1 MKHLNAYDKALIEIN
16 RRILNMSELVGASL
30 KEAMDSL
37 VNQDIAKA
45 KAVIDGDEAV
55 DALEEA
61 LEMDS
66 LELISLQQPMD
77 RDLRFLAAAMRISR
91 ELERINDYACDIAEL
106 TLALQPKTPF
116 FKPLVDIPH
125 LAELV
130 QQMMN
135 KSLEAFTKRNS
146 SLARQLDSDD
156 DQVDGL
162 FISLLK
168 ELTGYMKKNSEYV
181 DQASSLLLVARYLE
195 RMGDH
200 IVNIAEMVIFIDCG
214 ERHPFKSK

>member
-1 MKHLNAYDKALIEIN
+1 MKHLNAYDKALIEIH
-16 RRILNMSELVGASL
+16 RRILTMSELVGASL
-30 KEAMDSL
+30 KEAMDSF
-37 VNQDIAKA
+37 VSQDIAKA

-55 DALEEA
+55 DTLEEA

-106 TLALQPKTPF
+106 TLDLQPKMPF

-125 LAELV
+125 MAELV
-130 QQMMN
+130 QEMMS
-135 KSLEAFTKRNS
+135 KSLEAFTKHNS

-156 DQVDGL
+156 DQVDSL

-168 ELTGYMKKNSEYV
+168 ELTGYMKKSSEYV

-195 RMGDH
+195 RIGDH
-200 IVNIAEMVIFIDCG
+200 IVNIAEMVIFINCG

>member
-1 MKHLNAYDKALIEIN
+1 MKHINAYDKALIELN
-16 RRILNMSELVGASL
+16 RRILAMSELVGVSL
-30 KEAMDSL
+30 KDAMDSF
-37 VNQDIAKA
+37 VSQNVEKA
-45 KAVIDGDEAV
+45 KAVIVGDEAI

-77 RDLRFLAAAMRISR
+77 RDLRFLSAVMRISR

-106 TLALQPKTPF
+106 IIDLQPKTPF

-125 LAELV
+125 MAELV
-130 QQMMN
+130 QQMMS
-135 KSLEAFTKRNS
+135 KSLKAFTERNS
-146 SLARQLDSDD
+146 SLARQLDEDD
-156 DQVDGL
+156 DQVDSL
-162 FISLLK
+162 FVFLLK
-168 ELTGYMKKNSEYV
+168 ELTDYMKKGAEYV

-195 RMGDH
+195 RIGDH
-200 IVNIAEMVIFIDCG
+200 IVNIAEMVIFIENG

>member
-1 MKHLNAYDKALIEIN
+1 MKHLNAYDKALIEIH
-16 RRILNMSELVGASL
+16 RRILTMSELVGASL
-30 KEAMDSL
+30 KEAMDSF
-37 VNQDIAKA
+37 VSQDIAKA

-106 TLALQPKTPF
+106 TLDLQPKTPF

-125 LAELV
+125 MVELV

-135 KSLEAFTKRNS
+135 KSLEAFTKHNS

-156 DQVDGL
+156 DQVDSL

-168 ELTGYMKKNSEYV
+168 ELTAYMKKSSEYV

-195 RMGDH
+195 RIGDH

>member
-1 MKHLNAYDKALIEIN
+1 
-16 RRILNMSELVGASL
+16 
-30 KEAMDSL
+30 
-37 VNQDIAKA
+37 
-45 KAVIDGDEAV
+45 
-55 DALEEA
+55 
-61 LEMDS
+61 
-66 LELISLQQPMD
+66 MD

-106 TLALQPKTPF
+106 TLDLQPKTPF

-125 LAELV
+125 MAELV
-130 QQMMN
+130 QEMMS

-156 DQVDGL
+156 DQVDSL

-168 ELTGYMKKNSEYV
+168 ELTGYMKKSSEYV

-195 RMGDH
+195 RIGDH